1 MGAIQPTKNHKLI
14 IDEFIRYAQQHLNT
28 VSGIVTTISTYP
40 PLNTPGPGIAN
51 WSGYSVQPANLSGLT
66 SDEFFEEAEAI
77 ERDINEEYPANQQL
91 YEEQFENEQAAMEN
105 NSDVTEESAFQRVNS
120 YNNEK
125 EFGVDPIDEPQI

>member
-14 IDEFIRYAQQHLNT
+14 IDEFIRYAQQHLST

-66 SDEFFEEAEAI
+66 SDEFFEKTNFLI
-77 ERDINEEYPANQQL
+77 PQL
-91 YEEQFENEQAAMEN
+91 GISE
-105 NSDVTEESAFQRVNS
+105 
-120 YNNEK
+120 
-125 EFGVDPIDEPQI
+125 